1 MHLIVG
7 IRIQN
12 STSNMNGLT
21 CVQLMHQVEEEELIH
36 VLLEDNDY
44 ILNHNVIAQRIID
57 SVSPIDISS
66 FRSVTDS
73 LSFARKPIFL
83 LTLRCLNMV

>member
-36 VLLEDNDY
+36 VLFEDNDY
-44 ILNHNVIAQRIID
+44 ILNHNVIAQRIIE
-57 SVSPIDISS
+57 
-66 FRSVTDS
+66 
-73 LSFARKPIFL
+73 L
-83 LTLRCLNMV
+83 